1 MKLLD
6 TLSGNYVITLFLF
19 AIVMKLV
26 LLPMG
31 IKQQKNQ
38 IKQASLRPKEMAI
51 RKKYAGRNDKAT
63 QQKMQQDIMDL
74 YQRENYNPMGGC
86 LPMLLQMVIVIILY
100 QIIQNPLTYICE
112 LSKEAINVIEVVF
125 KDAVAD
131 TSRGQL
137 GYISAIIA
145 NKPDFSTM
153 DFSAFPEIAQP
164 VSDSVRAELANLV
177 LPNFNFFTINLSATP
192 SFTSFNWLLT
202 VPVLVFISQYGTMK
216 LSRKFTYQPEQQGD
230 AAKSMALM
238 DITMPLMSV
247 WFSFMLPAILGV
259 YWVMQSILSL
269 VQTIILSK
277 CMPLPRFTEEDYK
290 KAERELKGKATK
302 ASHSG
307 EGSGKKVRSLHHID
321 DDDDVPAVPPAK
333 EELKKDSVIEP
344 APLKEDDREEK

>member
-1 MKLLD
+1 M
-6 TLSGNYVITLFLF
+6 LSGNYVVTLFLF

-38 IKQASLRPKEMAI
+38 IKQAALRPKEMAI
-51 RKKYAGRNDKAT
+51 RKKYAGRTDKAT

-74 YQRENYNPMGGC
+74 YQRENFNPMGGC
-86 LPMLLQMVIVIILY
+86 LPLLLQMAIVLILY
-100 QIIQNPLTYICE
+100 NIIRNPLTYICG
-112 LSKEAINVIEVVF
+112 LSADTVAEVVEAIKAVVPDY
-125 KDAVAD
+125 KGVDELAH
-131 TSRGQL
+131 
-137 GYISAIIA
+137 ISAISA
-145 NKPDFSTM
+145 NGLQNIPALQGVT
-153 DFSAFPEIAQP
+153 
-164 VSDSVRAELANLV
+164 
-177 LPNFNFFTINLSATP
+177 LPNFNFFGLDLSATP
-192 SFTSFNWLLT
+192 QFTSFNWLLI

-277 CMPLPRFTEEDYK
+277 TMPLPRFTEEDYK
-290 KAERELKGKATK
+290 KAEKELKGKSVKTV
-302 ASHSG
+302 SSSG
-307 EGSGKKVRSLHHID
+307 DGSGKKVRSLHHID
-321 DDDDVPAVPPAK
+321 DDDDIPAVPPAK
-333 EELKKDSVIEP
+333 EEPKKDSVIEP
-344 APLKEDDREEK
+344 APIKEDDREEK